1 MIETH
6 DGTPLRPRPNGVER
20 SDFQGLFLRFESKRE
35 RVALPYA
42 LLLQLELSLDQR
54 TLELAFATH
63 TVTVGG
69 WDLNE
74 IYEMIADGHAKCIR
88 LSDQGSPGNSA
99 RRDDRAIVGEI
110 RIARVEPDGRKG
122 R

>member
-20 SDFQGLFLRFESKRE
+20 TDIQGLFLRFESKRE
-35 RVALPYA
+35 RIALPYA
-42 LLLQLELSLDQR
+42 LLLKLELSLDQR

-74 IYEMIADGHAKCIR
+74 IYEMIADGHARCIR
-88 LSDQGSPGNSA
+88 LSDQESPGIPV
-99 RRDDRAIVGEI
+99 RRDDRAIVGEF
-110 RIARVEPDGRKG
+110 RITRVDPDGRKG